1 MLKDENDK
9 LKSDMKL
16 SDSEAITTLK
26 SVSSKKSQ
34 TSSSLFSSSLES
46 PTLHLVPDSNFQPT
60 KNKVPQV
67 NFPSFSK
74 ARKPFPPV
82 NVKPFHPTENMVSG
96 KLFPPFQNFDFSKP
110 FATSEDGYNNPT
122 VENKKR
128 ESFSET
134 QLENVK

>member
-46 PTLHLVPDSNFQPT
+46 LTLHLVPDSNFKPT

-67 NFPSFSK
+67 NF
-74 ARKPFPPV
+74 
-82 NVKPFHPTENMVSG
+82 H
-96 KLFPPFQNFDFSKP
+96 L
-110 FATSEDGYNNPT
+110 
-122 VENKKR
+122 
-128 ESFSET
+128 
-134 QLENVK
+134 